1 LATLAPTILIF
12 DSGLGGLT
20 VFREVTKVRPD
31 ARFIYVADDAFF
43 PYNARSEAELVSR
56 VVPLMGE
63 LIDSHAPDIVVI
75 ACNTASTLVLSQLR
89 THYPVPF
96 VGTVPAIKPA
106 CAISVTKRVTVLGTE
121 ATVGREYT
129 RALIRDFANGSDVTL
144 VGSALLAAYAEA
156 ELQGAPV
163 DDDLI
168 AREIG
173 PCFIDADGRR
183 TDTIVL
189 ACTHYP
195 LLLQRLDRLA
205 PWPVTFIDPAPA
217 IARRVVELGGPATG
231 LPADTPARSVFT
243 SGRPPSTALAAALA
257 HFGLGG

>member
-1 LATLAPTILIF
+1 
-12 DSGLGGLT
+12 
-20 VFREVTKVRPD
+20 
-31 ARFIYVADDAFF
+31 
-43 PYNARSEAELVSR
+43 
-56 VVPLMGE
+56 M
-63 LIDSHAPDIVVI
+63 
-75 ACNTASTLVLSQLR
+75 
-89 THYPVPF
+89 
-96 VGTVPAIKPA
+96 
-106 CAISVTKRVTVLGTE
+106 LGTE
-121 ATVGREYT
+121 ATVAREYT

-163 DDDLI
+163 ADDLI

-195 LLLQRLDRLA
+195 LLLQRLERLA

-217 IARRVVELGGPATG
+217 IARRVAELSGPATG
-231 LPADTPARSVFT
+231 IPADTPARMVFT
-243 SGRPPSTALAAALA
+243 SGRLPPLLSPRRWRASGSVASIATEPILDMADGAR
-257 HFGLGG
+257 